1 MAAVVRCDLRLSDVL
16 ATADTVGREFRELT
30 DRFGMQCTKRLV
42 PPVVRSLEW
51 LEAYV
56 ESYQQL
62 QTTVSELEME
72 NDTLEYEREQRAL
85 LTEKNE
91 ASTSCTVCGNEFLR
105 RWE

>member
-30 DRFGMQCTKRLV
+30 DRFGMQCTERLV